1 VGHGFGP
8 AAGLLPGVPGHR
20 EFNWYQPLRLVHHI
34 VRSSLQK
41 TDIVNS
47 RVLSTIARLLALT
60 GSVCLAAHAQSS
72 AAPQTAMLQKYC
84 SGCHNNRVK
93 TAGVSVEGLDLS
105 AVAGKQE
112 ILEKILLKVKAGQM
126 PPPNLPRPDAPTV
139 AAFSQWLE
147 GALDSEAAAHP
158 DPGKPSVHRLNRAE
172 YSNAVR
178 DIFLL
183 DVDPGAQLPVDD
195 SGYGFDNIGS
205 VLSVSPALF
214 DRYLSVARKISRQAV
229 GDPTLK
235 PSEETFEPRRPGKTP
250 ERMSDDLPFNSAG
263 GISISHYFPL
273 DAEYV
278 FKLRTGGGNG
288 GKEVRLP
295 IKAGLHTVGV
305 TFPAESLKSEAPG
318 GRGGRGGPSAAES
331 TIANSMDFRLDGVRI
346 QRFPAGANPQLSAL
360 VISGPFN
367 ITGRGDTPT
376 RQRIF
381 VCHPAAP
388 SEETACAQK
397 ILSSLARRA
406 YRRPVNDSDIRP
418 LLALYSSARPKA
430 DFDYGI
436 QEALQGL
443 LVSPDFLFR
452 VEADRKGPG
461 AYKITDLE
469 LASRLSFFLWS
480 SIPDD
485 QLLDL
490 AAANKLS
497 NPATLGQQVRRMLD
511 DPKSHAMVTNFAG
524 QWLFIRNLATVRPDP
539 VAFPDWDESLRA
551 GFQAETE
558 LFFESILRENRSAL
572 ELLSANYTFLNE
584 RLAKHYGIPGIYGS
598 QLRRVTL
605 TDPNRGG
612 LLGQGSLLTVT
623 SYPNRTSVV
632 QRGKWILENLLGTP
646 PPAPPPDVPALEAT
660 TANQHLTLREAME
673 KHRANAICAGCH
685 ARMDPI
691 GFALE
696 NYDGIGK
703 WRAKDGGAAIDASGK
718 LPDGTLFSGPAGLRK
733 VLIERKREEF
743 VATVVEK
750 MLTYALGRG
759 LEATDRPTVRA
770 LMRESERTDYRM
782 GDLVEIVVKST
793 PFQMRRS
800 Q

>member
-1 VGHGFGP
+1 MIRILTSASLVAVLLVP
-8 AAGLLPGVPGHR
+8 ARAQT
-20 EFNWYQPLRLVHHI
+20 EANQ
-34 VRSSLQK
+34 
-41 TDIVNS
+41 
-47 RVLSTIARLLALT
+47 AL
-60 GSVCLAAHAQSS
+60 
-72 AAPQTAMLQKYC
+72 LQKYC
-84 SGCHNNRVK
+84 LTCHNNKLR
-93 TAGVSVEGLDLS
+93 TAGLSVEGLDPTS
-105 AVAGKQE
+105 VAGKSE
-112 ILEKILLKVKAGQM
+112 IFEKILLKVKTGQM
-126 PPPNLPRPDAPTV
+126 PPPNLPRPDGPAV
-139 AAFSQWLE
+139 ASFSKRLQ

-158 DPGKPSVHRLNRAE
+158 EPGKPAAHRLNRAE

-178 DIFLL
+178 DIFNL
-183 DVDPGAQLPVDD
+183 DIDPGAQLPVDD

-205 VLSVSPALF
+205 VLSVSPALL
-214 DRYLSVARKISRQAV
+214 DRYLSVARKVSRQAV
-229 GDPTLK
+229 GDPTLMV
-235 PSEETFEPRRPGKTP
+235 SEETFEPRRPGKTP
-250 ERMSDDLPFNSAG
+250 ERMSDDLPFNSFG
-263 GISISHYFPL
+263 GLSISHYFPL

-278 FKLRTGGGNG
+278 FKLRTGGGSG

-295 IKAGLHTVGV
+295 VKAGLHTVGV
-305 TFPAESLKSEAPG
+305 TFPAESLKNEVAGG
-318 GRGGRGGPSAAES
+318 GRGGRGGPSPADS
-331 TIANSMDFRLDGVRI
+331 TITNSMDFRLDGARM
-346 QRFPAGANPQLSAL
+346 QRFPAGPNPQLGGL
-360 VISGPFN
+360 TISGPFN
-367 ITGRGDTPT
+367 ITGRGDTPS

-381 VCHPAAP
+381 VCHPATP
-388 SEETACAQK
+388 SDESPCATK
-397 ILSSLARRA
+397 ILANLARRA

-418 LLALYSSARPKA
+418 LLALYARARPKA

-436 QEALQGL
+436 QQALQGL

-452 VEADRKGPG
+452 VEADRKGP

-485 QLLDL
+485 ELLDL
-490 AAANKLS
+490 AAANRLS

-558 LFFESILRENRSAL
+558 LFFESILRENRSAI
-572 ELLSANYTFLNE
+572 ELLSADYTFLNE
-584 RLAKHYGIPGIYGS
+584 RLAKHYGIPGVYGS
-598 QLRRVTL
+598 QFRRFTL
-605 TDPNRGG
+605 TEPSRGG

-673 KHRANAICAGCH
+673 KHRANPICAGCH
-685 ARMDPI
+685 ASMDPI

-703 WRAKDGGAAIDASGK
+703 WRAKDGGNAINASGK
-718 LPDGTLFSGPAGLRK
+718 LPDGTLFDGPVGLRK

-743 VATVVEK
+743 ISTVVAK

-759 LEATDRPTVRA
+759 LEATDQPTVRA
-770 LMRESERTDYRM
+770 LMRESERTNYRM
-782 GDLVEIVVKST
+782 GDLVEIVARSI